1 MSPVTE
7 LRPGRVLL
15 VLLRLYTKHSISIL
29 GNGIGRDL
37 RIRTAGENYLEPGN
51 LTYLVKLTTRLIA
64 DRPSA
69 GAWRQ
74 RAG

>member
-7 LRPGRVLL
+7 LPPGRLPVT
-15 VLLRLYTKHSISIL
+15 LYTKHSISIL

-51 LTYLVKLTTRLIA
+51 LTYLAKLTTRLMA

-69 GAWRQ
+69 RAWRQ